1 MLGFGCGLG
10 LGSGSGY
17 SVMVDWLMRMYLY
30 GFVTIG
36 VIVSRSARYG
46 TTRYGT
52 YEAVVAVDENEVA
65 TTCRAPHR
73 RDEAR

>member
-1 MLGFGCGLG
+1 M
-10 LGSGSGY
+10 GSGSGY

-36 VIVSRSARYG
+36 VIVVSRSA
-46 TTRYGT
+46 RYGT
-52 YEAVVAVDENEVA
+52 YEAVVAIDENEVA